1 MKPPS
6 TKPQKVGPASRL
18 PRERAA
24 RAVKGLPALDRAL
37 PGQTK
42 GTGSPAL
49 AHPQTETEYH
59 DLQRLMARAVM
70 RPLTPQDTMQ
80 KTWPDGRPTRR
91 VAESFIKPNDRLTS
105 FERLEIYNRQYWFR
119 VRASFYE
126 DYPGLRAVLGD
137 QKFERLAE
145 AYLTRYPSQSHTL
158 RNLGSRLVKYL
169 AAQSPKTLPHKPLAV
184 DLARLEWAHIE
195 AFDNSARPP
204 LELETL
210 LGLEPA
216 KISFQLQPHLTL
228 LRLRHEVDDFLIE
241 LKSGAGLRQAA
252 SNAMELHRKRIGRRL
267 ARALRPHV
275 NYLAVHR
282 HQNAVYYKRLDVV
295 QYRLLTALQS
305 GATLEAACGKLV
317 GLKLPANL
325 GQSIQEW
332 FQTWAR
338 LGWFCS
344 I

>member
-1 MKPPS
+1 
-6 TKPQKVGPASRL
+6 
-18 PRERAA
+18 
-24 RAVKGLPALDRAL
+24 
-37 PGQTK
+37 
-42 GTGSPAL
+42 
-49 AHPQTETEYH
+49 
-59 DLQRLMARAVM
+59 MAQAVM
-70 RPLTPQDTMQ
+70 RPLTPRDTMQ

-119 VRASFYE
+119 LRASFYE

-137 QKFERLAE
+137 RKFEQLAD
-145 AYLTRYPSQSHTL
+145 AYLTHYPSQSYTL

-169 AAQSPKTLPHKPLAV
+169 AAQSPRTLPHKSLAL

-195 AFDNSARPP
+195 AFDNPARSS
-204 LELETL
+204 LELDTL

-216 KISFQLQPHLTL
+216 QITFQLQPHLTL

-241 LKSGAGLRQAA
+241 LKSGAGLRQEA
-252 SNAMELHRKRIGRRL
+252 SNAMEQHQKQFKWRL
-267 ARALRPHV
+267 ARVLRPHV

-282 HQNAVYYKRLDVV
+282 HQNAIYYKRLDIV

-305 GATLEAACGKLV
+305 GATLEAACGQLV

-338 LGWFCS
+338 LGWFCDL
-344 I
+344 

>member
-6 TKPQKVGPASRL
+6 PSPKKVGPASSL
-18 PRERAA
+18 SRERDA
-24 RAVKGLPALDRAL
+24 RVRVILPTPAKA
-37 PGQTK
+37 
-42 GTGSPAL
+42 SPAKPKEPAAPKSL
-49 AHPQTETEYH
+49 PSQTEAEYH
-59 DLQRLMARAVM
+59 DLQRLMAKAVM
-70 RPLTPQDTMQ
+70 RPLTSRDTMQ
-80 KTWPDGRPTRR
+80 KTWSDGRPTRR

-105 FERLEIYNRQYWFR
+105 FERLEIYNRQFWFR

-137 QKFERLAE
+137 QKFERLAD
-145 AYLTRYPSQSHTL
+145 AYLTHYPSQSYTL
-158 RNLGSRLVKYL
+158 RNLGSRLVKFL
-169 AAQSPKTLPHKPLAV
+169 AAQSPRLLPCKQLAL

-195 AFDNSARPP
+195 AFDNQTRPS
-204 LELETL
+204 LELDTL

-216 KISFQLQPHLTL
+216 KITFQLQPHLTL

-241 LKSGAGLRQAA
+241 FKSGSGLRQEA
-252 SNAMELHRKRIGRRL
+252 SNAIEQHRNRIKRHL
-267 ARALRPHV
+267 ARVLQPRV

-282 HQNAVYYKRLDVV
+282 HQNTVYYKRLDVV
-295 QYRLLTALQS
+295 QYRLLTALES
-305 GATLEAACGKLV
+305 GATLEAAGGKLA

-338 LGWFCS
+338 LGWFCE
-344 I
+344 

>member
-6 TKPQKVGPASRL
+6 PKPQKAAPASNRSH
-18 PRERAA
+18 ERTTRAKKVVAA
-24 RAVKGLPALDRAL
+24 QVKILTSTEPPSR
-37 PGQTK
+37 
-42 GTGSPAL
+42 
-49 AHPQTETEYH
+49 QTEDEYH

-70 RPLTPQDTMQ
+70 RPLTPRDTMQ

-91 VAESFIKPNDRLTS
+91 VAEAFIKPNDRLTS

-137 QKFERLAE
+137 QKFERLADV
-145 AYLTRYPSQSHTL
+145 YLTHFPSQSHTL
-158 RNLGSRLVKYL
+158 RNLGSHLVKYL
-169 AAQSPKTLPHKPLAV
+169 AAQSPRSLPHKPLAL

-195 AFDNSARPP
+195 AFDNAAQAP
-204 LELETL
+204 LELDTL
-210 LGLEPA
+210 LGREPA
-216 KISFQLQPHLTL
+216 RITFQLQPHLTL

-241 LKSGAGLRQAA
+241 LKSGGGLRQEA
-252 SNAMELHRKRIGRRL
+252 SNAMELHRKRIKRRL
-267 ARALRPHV
+267 ARVLRPQV

-282 HQNAVYYKRLDVV
+282 HQNTVYYKRLDVV
-295 QYRLLTALQS
+295 QYRLLTALES
-305 GATLEAACGKLV
+305 GATLEAAGGKLA

-338 LGWFCS
+338 LGWFCE
-344 I
+344 

>member
-1 MKPPS
+1 
-6 TKPQKVGPASRL
+6 
-18 PRERAA
+18 
-24 RAVKGLPALDRAL
+24 
-37 PGQTK
+37 
-42 GTGSPAL
+42 
-49 AHPQTETEYH
+49 
-59 DLQRLMARAVM
+59 MAQAVM
-70 RPLTPQDTMQ
+70 RPLTPRDTMQ

-105 FERLEIYNRQYWFR
+105 FERLEIYNRQYWLR

-137 QKFERLAE
+137 RKFERLAE
-145 AYLTRYPSQSHTL
+145 AYLTRYPSQSHSL

-169 AAQSPKTLPHKPLAV
+169 TAQSPRVLPHKPLAL

-195 AFDNSARPP
+195 AFDNAAHPT
-204 LELETL
+204 LELDDL

-216 KISFQLQPHLTL
+216 NISFQLQPHLTL

-241 LKSGAGLRQAA
+241 LKSGAGLRQEA
-252 SNAMELHRKRIGRRL
+252 SNAMEQPRTHLKSRLGRV
-267 ARALRPHV
+267 LRPRV

-282 HQNAVYYKRLDVV
+282 HQNSVYYKRLDVV

-338 LGWFCS
+338 LGWFCDLKPL
-344 I
+344 